1 MFFFFFYGFTFVY
14 IIFLFLF
21 FKFIWISI
29 FLEGETRALWVGVA
43 AFFYNVELFSKAKT
57 QKKKTISAQ
66 IILTGGDVK
75 GE

>member
-1 MFFFFFYGFTFVY
+1 MDIY
-14 IIFLFLF
+14 IPRGRDQGL
-21 FKFIWISI
+21 
-29 FLEGETRALWVGVA
+29 VGRCGCI
-43 AFFYNVELFSKAKT
+43 FYNVELFSKAKT